1 MQKIKQNDEV
11 IVLKGRD
18 RGKRGKVLRV
28 MDDGRALVSGIN
40 MVKRHT
46 KPNPNLGVAG
56 GIVDKEAPIQRSNLA
71 IYNAASD
78 KADRVGFK
86 FLEDGTKVRI
96 FKSNQE
102 VIDA

>member
-18 RGKRGKVLRV
+18 RGKRGKILRI
-28 MDDGRALVSGIN
+28 MDDGRAMVGGIN

-56 GIVDKEAPIQRSNLA
+56 GIIEKEAPIQRANLA

-86 FLEDGTKVRI
+86 LLEDGKKVRI

-102 VIDA
+102 MIDA